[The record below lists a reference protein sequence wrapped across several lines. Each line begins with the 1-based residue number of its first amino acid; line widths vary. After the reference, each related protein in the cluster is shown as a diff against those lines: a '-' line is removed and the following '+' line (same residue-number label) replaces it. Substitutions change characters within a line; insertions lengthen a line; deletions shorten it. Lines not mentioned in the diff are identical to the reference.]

1 MENKKAFICK
11 KEFKI
16 PILDDN
22 DLMSEEEEYLHIK
35 KGSVWFLCGKG
46 YISEVRLINEKNGW
60 IEVIEDRLT
69 NNFSEIKEEK

>member
-11 KEFKI
+11 KEFQI

-22 DLMSEEEEYLHIK
+22 ELMLEEEYLHIK

-46 YISEVRLINEKNGW
+46 SVSEVRLINEKKEW

-69 NNFSEIKEEK
+69 NNFSEIKEEKY